1 LIQTIQSNYSLDKQY
16 MNTCINKEFV
26 EMRFAKLSFI
36 ALIIMMLI
44 APVVVN
50 SQDVTGEGLTIGFS
64 QIGSESA
71 WRTAF
76 TEATLA
82 EAEARGINLLFS
94 DAQQSQENQIA
105 AMRAWIA
112 QGDVDAII
120 LAPVISSGWDDV
132 LQEAQDAGIPVVIVD
147 RNVDSDPS
155 LFVTR
160 VSSDFVHEGRLAAAW
175 LVQATSGNCNIV
187 ELYGTVGSAAAEDRH
202 QGFAEVIGLFSGMQI
217 IHSETGNF
225 VRTEGKTVME
235 SILSSEDPANICAL
249 FAHND
254 DMAIGAI
261 EAIIEAGL
269 TPAEDILIVS
279 VDAIPDIF
287 DAMDAGLTNATVELS
302 PFMGGPAFDAV
313 IAYLNGEELPAWIP
327 VGGGLYTSRE
337 AYDADR

>member
-1 LIQTIQSNYSLDKQY
+1 
-16 MNTCINKEFV
+16 
-26 EMRFAKLSFI
+26 MRYLKLSLVLVIVLAF
-36 ALIIMMLI
+36 A
-44 APVVVN
+44 APVFA
-50 SQDVTGEGLTIGFS
+50 QGGEGLTIGFS

-76 TEATLA
+76 TNAVQA
-82 EAEARGINLLFS
+82 EAEERGINLLFS
-94 DAQQSQENQIA
+94 DAQQEQENQIA
-105 AMRAWIA
+105 AMQAWIA

-120 LAPVISSGWDDV
+120 LAPVVTSGWDVV

-155 LFVTR
+155 LYVTR

-187 ELYGTVGSAAAEDRH
+187 ELYGTVGSAAAEDRAV
-202 QGFAEVIGLFSGMQI
+202 GFREVIDLFTGMEI
-217 IHSETGNF
+217 IRSETGNF
-225 VRTEGKTVME
+225 VRTEGKQVME
-235 SILSSEDPANICAL
+235 SFLSAEDPANICAV

-261 EAIIEAGL
+261 EAIKEAGL
-269 TPAEDILIVS
+269 VPAEDILVVS

-287 DAMDAGLTNATVELS
+287 DSLDAGETNATVELS

-313 IAYLNGEELPAWIP
+313 VSYLAGEELPGWIP
-327 VGGGLYTSRE
+327 VGGGLYTNR
-337 AYDADR
+337 ADYDATH

>member
-1 LIQTIQSNYSLDKQY
+1 MRHIKWIMLVLI
-16 MNTCINKEFV
+16 V
-26 EMRFAKLSFI
+26 LSFI
-36 ALIIMMLI
+36 A
-44 APVVVN
+44 PVVTAQDN
-50 SQDVTGEGLTIGFS
+50 SGEGLTIGFS

-76 TEATLA
+76 TDAVKA

-94 DAQQSQENQIA
+94 DAQNEQENQIA
-105 AMRAWIA
+105 AIRAWIA

-120 LAPVISSGWDDV
+120 LAPVVTSGWDEV

-147 RNVDSDPS
+147 RNVDVDPS
-155 LFVTR
+155 MFVTR
-160 VSSDFVHEGRLAAAW
+160 VSSDFVHEGRLAATW

-202 QGFAEVIGLFSGMQI
+202 TGFTEVMALFPNMKI
-217 IHSETGNF
+217 IRSETGNF
-225 VRTEGKTVME
+225 VRTEGKAVME
-235 SILSSEDPANICAL
+235 SFLNAEDPANICAV

-261 EAIIEAGL
+261 EAIKEAGL
-269 TPAEDILIVS
+269 APGKDILVVS

-287 DAMDAGLTNATVELS
+287 NSLDAGEANATVELS

-313 IAYLNGEELPAWIP
+313 VAALNGEELPKWIP
-327 VGGGLYTSRE
+327 VAGKLYTSRA
-337 AYDADR
+337 AYDADHQ

>member
-1 LIQTIQSNYSLDKQY
+1 
-16 MNTCINKEFV
+16 
-26 EMRFAKLSFI
+26 MRFAKLSLVI
-36 ALIIMMLI
+36 LILLALVV
-44 APVVVN
+44 PVSF
-50 SQDVTGEGLTIGFS
+50 SQDSSSGAGLTIGFS

-76 TEATLA
+76 TEAVQA
-82 EAEARGINLLFS
+82 EAAARGINLLFS

-120 LAPVISSGWDDV
+120 LAPVIESGWDDV
-132 LQEAQDAGIPVVIVD
+132 LQEAKDAGIPVVIVD

-155 LFVTR
+155 LYVTR

-175 LVQATSGNCNIV
+175 LAQATSGNCNIV

-202 QGFAEVIGLFSGMQI
+202 TGFMDIINLFDGMNI
-217 IHSETGNF
+217 IQSETGDF

-235 SILSSEDPANICAL
+235 SILSSEDPSNICAV

-261 EAIIEAGL
+261 EAMKEAGIA
-269 TPAEDILIVS
+269 PAKDILIVS
-279 VDAIPDIF
+279 VDSIPDIY
-287 DAMDAGLTNATVELS
+287 DAMDAGETNASVELS

-313 IAYLNGEELPAWIP
+313 VSYLNGEDVPKWIP
-327 VGGGLYTSRE
+327 VGGGLYTSRA
-337 AYDADR
+337 AYDADHPKSS

>member
-1 LIQTIQSNYSLDKQY
+1 
-16 MNTCINKEFV
+16 
-26 EMRFAKLSFI
+26 MRFAKLSLI
-36 ALIIMMLI
+36 VLILLALLV
-44 APVVVN
+44 PVA
-50 SQDVTGEGLTIGFS
+50 SAQEGGAGLTIGFS

-76 TEATLA
+76 TEAVQA

-105 AMRAWIA
+105 AMRAWLA

-120 LAPVISSGWDDV
+120 LAPVIESGWDDV
-132 LQEAQDAGIPVVIVD
+132 LQEAADAGVPVIIVD

-155 LFVTR
+155 LYVTR

-175 LVQATSGNCNIV
+175 LAAATSGNCNIV

-202 QGFAEVIGLFSGMQI
+202 TGFMEVIGLFSGMNI
-217 IHSETGNF
+217 IQSETGNF
-225 VRTEGKTVME
+225 VRTEGKAVME
-235 SILSSEDPANICAL
+235 SILNSVDPATICAV
-249 FAHND
+249 FGHND

-261 EAIIEAGL
+261 EAIKEAGL
-269 TPAEDILIVS
+269 VPAQDILIVS

-287 DAMDAGLTNATVELS
+287 GSMDAGETNATVELS

-313 IAYLNGEELPAWIP
+313 VATLNGEELPKWIP
-327 VGGGLYTSRE
+327 VGGGLYTSRA
-337 AYDADR
+337 AYDADH

>member
-1 LIQTIQSNYSLDKQY
+1 
-16 MNTCINKEFV
+16 
-26 EMRFAKLSFI
+26 MRFAKLSLVVLI
-36 ALIIMMLI
+36 VMALIVPMSF
-44 APVVVN
+44 A
-50 SQDVTGEGLTIGFS
+50 QEDGAGLTIGFS
-64 QIGSESA
+64 QVGSESA

-76 TEATLA
+76 TDAVLA

-94 DAQQSQENQIA
+94 DAQQSQENQISA
-105 AMRAWIA
+105 IRAWLA

-120 LAPVISSGWDDV
+120 LAPVVATGWDDV
-132 LQEAQDAGIPVVIVD
+132 LREAADMDVPVVIVD

-175 LVQATSGNCNIV
+175 LVQATSGNCNVV

-202 QGFAEVIGLFSGMQI
+202 TGFSEVIALFSNVNVVA
-217 IHSETGNF
+217 SETGNF
-225 VRTEGKTVME
+225 VRSEGKTVMA
-235 SILSSEDPANICAL
+235 SILASQEAGSICAV

-261 EAIIEAGL
+261 EAIKEAGL
-269 TPAEDILIVS
+269 VPAQDILVVS

-287 DAMDAGLTNATVELS
+287 NSLDAGEANATVELS

-313 IAYLNGEELPAWIP
+313 VSYLNGEELPKWIP
-327 VGGGLYTSRE
+327 VGGGLYTSRA

>member
-1 LIQTIQSNYSLDKQY
+1 
-16 MNTCINKEFV
+16 
-26 EMRFAKLSFI
+26 MRISALLLVI
-36 ALIIMMLI
+36 ALVLSLS
-44 APVVVN
+44 APIT
-50 SQDVTGEGLTIGFS
+50 SAQDGGEGLTIGFS

-76 TEATLA
+76 TEAVQA
-82 EAEARGINLLFS
+82 EAEERGINLLFS

-112 QGDVDAII
+112 EGEVDAII
-120 LAPVISSGWDDV
+120 LAPVIESGWDEI
-132 LQEAQDAGIPVVIVD
+132 LTEAQDFGIPVVIVD

-155 LFVTR
+155 LYVTR

-187 ELYGTVGSAAAEDRH
+187 ELQGTVGSAAATDR
-202 QGFAEVIGLFSGMQI
+202 QNGFNEVIALFPGMEI
-217 IHSETGNF
+217 IQSETGNF
-225 VRTEGKTVME
+225 VRTEGKRVME
-235 SILSSEDPANICAL
+235 SFLSSEDPANICAVW
-249 FAHND
+249 AHND

-261 EAIIEAGL
+261 EAIKEVGL
-269 TPAEDILIVS
+269 KPGEDILIVS

-287 DAMDAGLTNATVELS
+287 DSLDAGEANATVELS

-313 IAYLNGEELPAWIP
+313 VAHLNGEELPKWIP
-327 VGGGLYTSRE
+327 VGGNLYTSRE

>member
-1 LIQTIQSNYSLDKQY
+1 
-16 MNTCINKEFV
+16 
-26 EMRFAKLSFI
+26 MRFLKVSLLLLI
-36 ALIIMMLI
+36 ALAVMVPAAM
-44 APVVVN
+44 A
-50 SQDVTGEGLTIGFS
+50 QDGEGLTIGFS

-76 TEATLA
+76 TNAVQA
-82 EAEARGINLLFS
+82 EAEQRGINLLFS
-94 DAQQSQENQIA
+94 DAQQEQENQIA
-105 AMRAWIA
+105 AMQAWIA

-120 LAPVISSGWDDV
+120 LAPVVTSGWDVV

-187 ELYGTVGSAAAEDRH
+187 ELYGTVGSAAAEDRA
-202 QGFAEVIGLFSGMQI
+202 QGFREVISLFSGMEI
-217 IHSETGNF
+217 IRSETGNF
-225 VRTEGKTVME
+225 VRTEGKQVME
-235 SILSSEDPANICAL
+235 SFLSAEDPANICAV

-261 EAIIEAGL
+261 EAIKEAGL
-269 TPAEDILIVS
+269 VPAEDILVVS

-287 DAMDAGLTNATVELS
+287 DSLDAGETNATVELS
-302 PFMGGPAFDAV
+302 PFMGGPAFDAA
-313 IAYLNGEELPAWIP
+313 IAYLNGEELDKWIP
-327 VGGGLYTSRE
+327 VAGSLYTSRE
-337 AYDADR
+337 AYDADH

>member
-1 LIQTIQSNYSLDKQY
+1 
-16 MNTCINKEFV
+16 
-26 EMRFAKLSFI
+26 MRFSKLS
-36 ALIIMMLI
+36 LIIVVILALLVPI
-44 APVVVN
+44 A
-50 SQDVTGEGLTIGFS
+50 SAQDGGENTGEGLTIGFS

-71 WRTAF
+71 WRTSF
-76 TEATLA
+76 TEAVQA

-105 AMRAWIA
+105 AMRAWLA
-112 QGDVDAII
+112 QGDVNAII
-120 LAPVISSGWDDV
+120 LAPVIESGWDDV
-132 LQEAQDAGIPVVIVD
+132 LQEAADAGVPVIIVD

-155 LFVTR
+155 LYVTR

-175 LVQATSGNCNIV
+175 LVQATSGNCNVV

-202 QGFAEVIGLFSGMQI
+202 TGFVEVLSLFGNMNI
-217 IHSETGNF
+217 IVSETGNF
-225 VRTEGKTVME
+225 VRTEGKAVME
-235 SILSSEDPANICAL
+235 SILSSEDPANICAV

-261 EAIIEAGL
+261 EAIKEAGL
-269 TPAEDILIVS
+269 VPAEDILIVS

-287 DAMDAGLTNATVELS
+287 DSLDAGETNATVELS

-313 IAYLNGEELPAWIP
+313 VAYLNGEELPKWIP

-337 AYDADR
+337 AFDLEH